1 MTLAPP
7 AQRRG
12 VHPAWVVA
20 GVAFV
25 ALICAAGFR
34 AAPGVLMVPLEEEK
48 GWSRS
53 ALSTAV
59 GINLMLYGLFSPF
72 AAAFM
77 DRFGIRP
84 VVATALCLIAAGSA
98 LPIFATRSWHLM

>member
-1 MTLAPP
+1 MTLAP
-7 AQRRG
+7 
-12 VHPAWVVA
+12 
-20 GVAFV
+20 
-25 ALICAAGFR
+25 
-34 AAPGVLMVPLEEEK
+34 PGVLMVPLEEEK

-59 GINLMLYGLFSPF
+59 GINLMLYGLISPF

-84 VVATALCLIAAGSA
+84 GGRHRAVPDRGGECAADRLRAAPRPG
-98 LPIFATRSWHLM
+98 